1 MKAILLST
9 ALLSLGLCVISCGG
23 DVKKQTT
30 KETAKTGGIEMVKDD
45 VSQKNVVQIA
55 AGSADHTTLV
65 AALQAADLVNAL
77 SNQGPF
83 TVFAPTNAAFDKL
96 PKGTLDELLKAEKKS
111 DLKSILYGH
120 VIVGA
125 YKESMFRDG
134 QEISVFSGNRI
145 KMGVKGG
152 KITINGSV
160 NVVASIPA
168 TNGIIHVVDGV
179 LLPTAK

>member
-1 MKAILLST
+1 MKTNFLTT
-9 ALLSLGLCVISCGG
+9 ALLLLGMSVISCGG
-23 DVKKQTT
+23 ESKKQTVT
-30 KETAKTGGIEMVKDD
+30 ESAKTGGIAMVKDD

-65 AALQAADLVNAL
+65 TALQAAELVNAL

-96 PKGTLDELLKAEKKS
+96 PKGTLDELLKKEKKH
-111 DLKSILYGH
+111 DLQGILYGH

-125 YKESMFRDG
+125 FKENMFHDG

-145 KMGVKGG
+145 KIGVAAG
-152 KITINGSV
+152 KITINGSAHV
-160 NVVASIPA
+160 IASIPA
-168 TNGIIHVVDGV
+168 TNGIIHVVDEV
-179 LLPTAK
+179 LLPTKK